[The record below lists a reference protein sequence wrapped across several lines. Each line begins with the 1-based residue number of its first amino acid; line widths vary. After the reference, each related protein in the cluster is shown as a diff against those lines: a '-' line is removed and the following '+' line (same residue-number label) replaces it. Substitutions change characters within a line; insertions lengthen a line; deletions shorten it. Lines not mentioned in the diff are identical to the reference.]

1 MSHPELLR
9 TLDRKVQSLG
19 DQLLDT
25 GEQVVDLPNAELHL
39 HACAPRPHS
48 RVGFGGF
55 RGFRLR
61 VAGGWEGADRA
72 LSPSLGRT
80 CRSI

>member
-48 RVGFGGF
+48 RVGFGGS
-55 RGFRLR
+55 GGLGLGSPGDGR
-61 VAGGWEGADRA
+61 V
-72 LSPSLGRT
+72 LIVP
-80 CRSI
+80 